1 MKSLK
6 IAIIFL
12 VFIGIATIFLWT
24 DEKIE
29 KDNAN
34 EAIRVIATEPTI
46 EVSESIETNLVK
58 SQVSQL
64 QSNPLNQEK
73 SRITWN
79 KKVFED
85 DWCLARAQLSKA
97 DQMLAQTEQQD
108 WEVLLGKATVIQ
120 HDSPQYA
127 ESWYSN
133 NEYMQAYE
141 SMPPEELQ
149 VLAEEGDKWAMV
161 AFVQHE
167 RAKAAVK
174 DKIAKKLLVQGTSYY
189 AVDRLV
195 TSSLVDA
202 QVYAEKRNMEAT
214 TDSVIEAMAYMYWGL
229 EHYNDG
235 GLSSF
240 IAITASEPFASQFPV
255 ASVLKDSQQAIEQRL
270 QEIKQSVAKQRAALD
285 IEMPEPTAA
294 VKKLFR
300 QSIAI
305 KEISSKEQLDLYRSL
320 DISAN
325 KTIAMNSCIEKIY
338 GFHKQESN

>member
-6 IAIIFL
+6 IAAITL
-12 VFIGIATIFLWT
+12 VIIGIVATFLLI
-24 DEKIE
+24 DENVE
-29 KDNAN
+29 KVNAN
-34 EAIRVIATEPTI
+34 EPIIVTASEPTK
-46 EVSESIETNLVK
+46 EVSEPIETHLAK
-58 SQVSQL
+58 SQASQS
-64 QSNPLNQEK
+64 QSNLLNQTK
-73 SRITWN
+73 KRITWS
-79 KKVFED
+79 KKEFED
-85 DWCLARAQLSKA
+85 DWCLARAELSMA

-108 WEVLLGKATVIQ
+108 WEVLLGKATVKQ

-127 ESWYSN
+127 QSWYAN
-133 NEYMQAYE
+133 NEYMHAYE
-141 SMPPEELQ
+141 SLPAEELQ
-149 VLAEEGDKWAMV
+149 IIAEQGDKWAMV
-161 AFVQHE
+161 AFVQHG
-167 RAKAAVK
+167 RAKAAIK
-174 DKIAKKLLVQGTSYY
+174 DEIAKKLLIQGASYY
-189 AVDRLV
+189 AIDRLV
-195 TSSLVDA
+195 TSALVDA
-202 QVYAEKRNMEAT
+202 QVYADKRNMEAT
-214 TDSVIEAMAYMYWGL
+214 TESVIEAMAYMYWGL

-235 GLSSF
+235 GLISF

-270 QEIKQSVAKQRAALD
+270 QEIKQSVDKQRAALD

-325 KTIAMNSCIEKIY
+325 KTIAMNACIEKIY